1 MREALVNRNT
11 KETQI
16 KVEITLDGK
25 GDCNVSTGIG
35 FFDHMLILFC
45 KHGFFNSI
53 IDAAGDIFVDAH
65 HTVEDTGIALGKAI
79 KEALGDKKSIKRYG
93 SCMLPMDES
102 LVLVSLDISDRPF
115 LVFDAQ
121 LTSEMVGQFDTQLT
135 EEFFRA
141 VAFNAGL
148 TLHIKLIH
156 GKNCHHIIEAMFKA
170 FGRALSE
177 AVAIDSK
184 IVGVMSTKGVL

>member
-1 MREALVNRNT
+1 MREGIVNRNT

-16 KVEITLDGK
+16 KVEINLDGR
-25 GDCNVSTGIG
+25 GDSNVNTGIG
-35 FFDHMLILFC
+35 FLDHMLVLFS

-53 IDAAGDIFVDAH
+53 IDVAGDVHVDCH
-65 HTVEDTGIALGKAI
+65 HTIEDTGIALGKAI
-79 KEALGDKKSIKRYG
+79 KQAVGDKKSIKRYG
-93 SCMLPMDES
+93 SSFVPMDEA
-102 LVLVSLDISDRPF
+102 LVQVVLDISDRPY

-121 LTSEMVGQFDTQLT
+121 MTAPMVGQFDTQMV

-141 VAFNAGL
+141 VAVNAGL
-148 TLHIKLIH
+148 TLHIRLIH

-170 FGRALSE
+170 FGKALDE
-177 AVAIDSK
+177 ATQYDSR

>member
-16 KVEITLDGK
+16 KVEINLDGK